1 MCVLAIHGSSNLGRE
16 CMAQLDVTANAV
28 LPAIAPADSW
38 VICAMGTVT
47 DTHHFRH
54 GQCGKS

>member
-1 MCVLAIHGSSNLGRE
+1 MYVFVMQGGSNLKKE
-16 CMAQLDVTANAV
+16 CMAQLDVTANTV

-38 VICAMGTVT
+38 VICVTATVM